1 MAITSAEGR
10 AWKTCLIRQIF
21 CDRSV
26 VQVGAS
32 GAALRWWVQF
42 NAAVSQ
48 VRISAW
54 LPNAAIEGHVDG
66 SPVSVRRRPAV
77 LPLTSILATASSA
90 YQGRGPERMIDSD
103 YDTEWFAGKGEQE
116 AWILLELPE
125 EATIDSVSW
134 TWWAQS
140 AADEWVLSSRR
151 YLTGPWAER
160 SSSETISQPTKF
172 NSEVKVNGWQEPSK
186 WIRLQMQKGHQDP
199 WNFGVF
205 FGIRS
210 FTILGRDEAAS
221 AGGSDLWREDGPGS
235 YKCIIRRVLLL

>member
-1 MAITSAEGR
+1 MAITSAQGR

-54 LPNAAIEGHVDG
+54 LPNVAIEGHVDG

-116 AWILLELPE
+116 AWILLELPRGSH
-125 EATIDSVSW
+125 DRFCRLDLV
-134 TWWAQS
+134 
-140 AADEWVLSSRR
+140 
-151 YLTGPWAER
+151 GPVR
-160 SSSETISQPTKF
+160 
-172 NSEVKVNGWQEPSK
+172 G
-186 WIRLQMQKGHQDP
+186 
-199 WNFGVF
+199 
-205 FGIRS
+205 
-210 FTILGRDEAAS
+210 
-221 AGGSDLWREDGPGS
+221 
-235 YKCIIRRVLLL
+235 RRVGTVKPQVFDRSVG